1 MNKMQSS
8 SFQPKNFL
16 TLENNAKILKVSS
29 EKTGCP
35 VTNIL
40 SPESKSVWLSE
51 EGLPQEIIID
61 LSSLTSPPKEINCI
75 GIYCWHA
82 YPTNPKLLEIS
93 VSSNARQYN
102 TLGNFDLCLKPG
114 TQLLDIDPL
123 SPEDVKYLRLVIKE
137 TFSGKRTYIN
147 NIFLYETMP
156 SDEEIN
162 NFNSLND
169 SSFNLYLRESRE
181 RSLPRST
188 KELGEDLLDLKSKEE
203 KFGTINSN
211 NNVISTTEN
220 QLLISDSELSE
231 KRFDHYVVPP
241 QIQKVDGGI
250 IEEEEEKEKSS
261 VYNSSKKA
269 TNRMQNA
276 SIPIEKEIQFVSKE
290 LFKPNQND
298 NPLSNYLNS
307 QNSENEDNINPIV
320 DDKTILTD
328 IRNLEREFHSYQTY
342 QEEKFQHVDAKLT
355 NLETEVSG
363 IKEQIDRIADNIQV
377 LVEVQNG
384 QNQRLYE
391 TILDECRRMIDSKF
405 TNYEYNNTSYNSS
418 AHFNKE
424 DEFDKMNSMLDV
436 KLEEKFSDFS
446 SRLGRKIADS
456 LLKPSFAKLENMMKG
471 NLNEVKGAL
480 QNVERKAKLNK
491 TNAHNISS
499 NVNSSI
505 HFNK

>member
-8 SFQPKNFL
+8 SFQSKNFL
-16 TLENNAKILKVSS
+16 TLDNNAKILKVSS

-61 LSSLTSPPKEINCI
+61 LSSLISPPKEINCI

-93 VSSNARQYN
+93 VSSNNIQYN
-102 TLGNFDLCLKPG
+102 TLGNYDLCLKPG

-147 NIFLYETMP
+147 NIYLYETMP

-188 KELGEDLLDLKSKEE
+188 KDIGDSLLDMKSKEE
-203 KFGTINSN
+203 KYGTINSN

-241 QIQKVDGGI
+241 QIQKVEGDI
-250 IEEEEEKEKSS
+250 IEEDEEKEKSS
-261 VYNSSKKA
+261 IYNSGKKA
-269 TNRMQNA
+269 TNRLQNA
-276 SIPIEKEIQFVSKE
+276 SIPIEKEISKE
-290 LFKPNQND
+290 LFTSKQND

-307 QNSENEDNINPIV
+307 DNEDNPSTN
-320 DDKTILTD
+320 ILTD
-328 IRNLEREFHSYQTY
+328 IRNLEREFHSYQSY

-355 NLETEVSG
+355 NLEAELSG

-391 TILDECRRMIDSKF
+391 TIVDECRRMIDSKF

-424 DEFDKMNSMLDV
+424 DEFDKMNSMLDL

-480 QNVERKAKLNK
+480 QNVERKAKMNSQK
-491 TNAHNISS
+491 NNTHNISN

>member
-1 MNKMQSS
+1 MQSS

-290 LFKPNQND
+290 LFKPTQND

-328 IRNLEREFHSYQTY
+328 IRNLQREFHSYQTY